1 MDEEKKDALAPD
13 QQEQTLQEPKKEPY
27 IPASKGKRIA
37 AWIGVILMI
46 LLVIMYSY
54 SMATG
59 AFLNW

>member
-1 MDEEKKDALAPD
+1 MDEEKKDSLAPE
-13 QQEQTLQEPKKEPY
+13 QQETQEPKKEPY
-27 IPASKGKRIA
+27 IPASKSKRIA

-46 LLVIMYSY
+46 LLVIMYTY

>member
-1 MDEEKKDALAPD
+1 MDEEKKNSLSPA
-13 QQEQTLQEPKKEPY
+13 QSSEEPKKEPY

-54 SMATG
+54 SIATG
-59 AFLNW
+59 EILKW